1 VKFYQWLG
9 NVLLRRNQLN
19 LNEVE
24 TEIYKARGLGE
35 GWRTYLLIGGAVAGA
50 GALTLAGC
58 GGGDS
63 SPAVTPPVV
72 AAALPTCAQL
82 ATDPAYHLLGNASVI
97 DSTLTAAIIA
107 AAPAVAAKPADS
119 PTAIPATPAYCQV
132 NFTYTTGLAGPADG
146 YDEGQTQLI
155 KIRLYLPLS
164 VADGGNGGVQGNWIG
179 KQMVGASP
187 GSSNNVASWASYSEG
202 TTMNG
207 PTYAIRLGYIASST
221 DTGQGNPPFGVIQTG
236 GLAHTLSLGT
246 IADWTNRATHYG
258 KLLAGTAASTYYGS
272 TPTKV
277 YYNGCSG
284 GGNEGMGQLQ
294 NYGDEYDGAL
304 IAAPAYYWQQFRLA
318 DSWPQIVFK
327 KLVQK
332 GDVLPTSAQMTAVN
346 AAATAACD
354 ITTGA
359 DTVADGIVADPRSCT
374 FSAQANVCGV
384 AGAPAAPACITANQ
398 AAAFD
403 RIWDGPRNKFGHR
416 IWFPFDRGTALSL
429 STSVGSSTA
438 QVMQWNHKDTAFD
451 GNNLFVDAESLALAG
466 SPATGITYED
476 EATLGSNTTADFTD
490 NQNPALDKFKARNG
504 KIIQIHGTQD
514 PAIRFRHDVDY
525 YRRVGT
531 HFGAGKVDFASM
543 QAWYR
548 LFLMPGV
555 GHCSGGTGSSAVD
568 PFLAVVKWAEQGIA
582 PDVLLSQGGVGAPVS
597 RTRPL
602 CPYPQTAS
610 YKGSG
615 STDDA
620 ANFTCTGNLETPKV
634 LCDSLRT
641 KYKFENADA
650 LDTTSLGIDASVCTG
665 I

>member
-1 VKFYQWLG
+1 MKCNQWITQ
-9 NVLLRRNQLN
+9 NLRWIGQRQPIR
-19 LNEVE
+19 V
-24 TEIYKARGLGE
+24 
-35 GWRTYLLIGGAVAGA
+35 YLLVGAAISSA
-50 GALTLAGC
+50 LALTLAAC
-58 GGGDS
+58 GGNS
-63 SPAVTPPVV
+63 SSAVSPPIV
-72 AAALPTCAQL
+72 AAALPTCSQM
-82 ATDPAYHLLGNASVI
+82 ATDPAYHLRGNANVI
-97 DSTLTAAIIA
+97 DSTLTTDIIA
-107 AAPAVAAKPADS
+107 ATPAVAANPAGS
-119 PTAIPATPAYCQV
+119 LTAIPATPAYCQV
-132 NFTYTTGLAGPADG
+132 NFLYTTGLVGPAAG
-146 YDEGQTQLI
+146 YDQGQTQLI

-164 VADGGNGGVQGNWIG
+164 LADGGNGAMQGNWIG
-179 KQMVGASP
+179 KQMVGASA
-187 GSSNNVASWASYSEG
+187 GSSGSSTSWASYSEG

-207 PTYAIRLGYIASST
+207 PTYAIRLGYIAAST
-221 DTGQGNPPFGVIQTG
+221 DTGQGNLPFGVIQTG
-236 GLAHTLSLGT
+236 ALARTLSLGT
-246 IADWTNRATHYG
+246 IADWTHRGTHYG
-258 KLLAGTAASTYYGS
+258 KQMAGAVANTYYGS
-272 TPTKV
+272 APSKV

-304 IAAPAYYWQQFRLA
+304 IAAPANHWQQFRLA

-332 GDVLPTSAQMTAVN
+332 GDLLPTTAQMSSVNTA
-346 AAATAACD
+346 AIAACD
-354 ITTGA
+354 TTTGS
-359 DTVADGIVADPRSCT
+359 DTVADGIIADPRACT
-374 FSAQANVCGV
+374 FSAKANVCGV

-416 IWFPFDRGTALSL
+416 IWFPFDRGSNLPL
-429 STSVGSSTA
+429 STTVSNSTT
-438 QVMQWNHKDTAFD
+438 QVMQWNHKDTSFD

-466 SPATGITYED
+466 SPPTGITYITYED
-476 EATLGSNTTADFTD
+476 EARLGSNTTADYTD

-514 PAIRFRHDVDY
+514 TAIRFRHDVDY

-531 HFGAGKVDFASM
+531 HFGSGKVDFASM

-555 GHCSGGTGSSAVD
+555 GHCSGGVGSSAVD
-568 PFLAVVKWAEQGIA
+568 PFLAMVKWAEQGVA
-582 PDVLLSQGGVGAPVS
+582 PDVLLSQGGVGAPVT

-602 CPYPQTAS
+602 CPYPQTAY

-620 ANFTCTGNLETPKV
+620 ANFVCTGNLETPKV

-650 LDTTSLGIDASVCTG
+650 IDKTSLGIDASLCTG